1 MKALLE
7 LSVALPNSRVAP
19 QGALI
24 QHSQLFFGTI
34 IFGADDC
41 VFKPAF

>member
-7 LSVALPNSRVAP
+7 LSVALPNIRVAP

-24 QHSQLFFGTI
+24 QHRQLIFRTIFFS
-34 IFGADDC
+34 ADYC
-41 VFKPAF
+41 VLKPAF